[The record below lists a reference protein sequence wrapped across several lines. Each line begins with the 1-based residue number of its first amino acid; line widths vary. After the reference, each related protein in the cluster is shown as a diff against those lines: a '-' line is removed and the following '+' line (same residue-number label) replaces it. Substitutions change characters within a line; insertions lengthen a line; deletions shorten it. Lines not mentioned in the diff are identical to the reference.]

1 MHFHLDS
8 LWHAEDGAMEFALT
22 NCGDTPVT
30 NPRLIYT
37 TLVRTLRPS
46 RCNGATLVRR
56 QANFH
61 EYASEAGFVLNPGE
75 TWRFTEHSLTRP
87 AQHSNEG
94 PKSAGV
100 ILEDGTLVPAFA
112 SELQAPKAIGEPA
125 PIETPTLSL
134 GLPPQPHHVKAHHK
148 DPNPPGPHPALSRC
162 CRSYRTRTGC
172 QLGGQ

>member
-125 PIETPTLSL
+125 PIENATLSCGVL
-134 GLPPQPHHVKAHHK
+134 PQPNHVKVSQWVA
-148 DPNPPGPHPALSRC
+148 NGPEHAPSI
-162 CRSYRTRTGC
+162 
-172 QLGGQ
+172 